1 MVKITIEFNIRK
13 PTKKELKI
21 VWEIGALFLSLTGAG
36 LGIKDLII
44 RYNLG
49 ILFEPQ
55 YYFSVGGRIGV
66 MPSYFY
72 NFLPIVAIFLL
83 LSCAVVG
90 VFEIKK
96 LVQEDPDI
104 PSKGHL

>member
-1 MVKITIEFNIRK
+1 MAKITIEFNIRK
-13 PTKKELKI
+13 PTKKELNL
-21 VWEIGALFLSLTGAG
+21 VWEIGALILSLMGAG
-36 LGIKDLII
+36 FGIKDLII

-66 MPSYFY
+66 ASYFS

-83 LSCAVVG
+83 LSYAVSG

-96 LVQEDPDI
+96 LMRKDPDI
-104 PSKGHL
+104 HL